1 MEAICR
7 NPQTAPISEKEKA
20 LFAFLAKVNDTPGNV
35 NQDDVEAAQRAG
47 LTEEEL
53 FEASTV
59 CAAFNFFNRWVNA
72 AGVQALPEG
81 FWEGFLARQGDL
93 EYSADTA
100 QEASEA
106 A

>member
-1 MEAICR
+1 MEAVCR

-20 LFAFLAKVNDTPGNV
+20 LFAFLAKVNDAPSSV
-35 NQDDVEAAQRAG
+35 SHDDVEAAQRAG

-81 FWEGFLARQGDL
+81 FWEGYLARQGDL
-93 EYSADTA
+93 EYSAELV